1 LGYDFQISF
10 FSKKNF
16 KKKWKMGDE
25 LESCGI
31 KIKRLFMNWFTLLV
45 LFFLIQISITH
56 AQDLDVDKNLSGF
69 LQRYVEN
76 GRVDY
81 AGIKHNPQELKSRI
95 VSFSNVKIE
104 TYQSW
109 SELEKLS
116 YLINYYNL
124 ATIELVVENY
134 PIDSIKDIGNWLI
147 STWSIKFITLFNEK
161 ISLDNLEHDIIRK
174 QFNEPRIHL
183 ALVCAAKGC
192 PPLRSESYRAEI
204 LNEQLENQAKNYLS
218 SSNGLIIDE
227 QKQTIFISSIFKWYA
242 EDFESVPD
250 FIQKY
255 TSTSIKTYSIRYLDY
270 DWSLN
275 EK

>member
-1 LGYDFQISF
+1 
-10 FSKKNF
+10 
-16 KKKWKMGDE
+16 
-25 LESCGI
+25 
-31 KIKRLFMNWFTLLV
+31 
-45 LFFLIQISITH
+45 
-56 AQDLDVDKNLSGF
+56 
-69 LQRYVEN
+69 
-76 GRVDY
+76 
-81 AGIKHNPQELKSRI
+81 
-95 VSFSNVKIE
+95 
-104 TYQSW
+104 
-109 SELEKLS
+109 LEKLS

>member
-1 LGYDFQISF
+1 MNLLFLFLFLFQSNTNAF
-10 FSKKNF
+10 YSE
-16 KKKWKMGDE
+16 WD
-25 LESCGI
+25 S
-31 KIKRLFMNWFTLLV
+31 V
-45 LFFLIQISITH
+45 LQEH
-56 AQDLDVDKNLSGF
+56 VKQGF
-69 LQRYVEN
+69 
-76 GRVDY
+76 VDY
-81 AGIKHNPQELKSRI
+81 KGLQNQPENLKQ
-95 VSFSNVKIE
+95 F
-104 TYQSW
+104 
-109 SELEKLS
+109 LEKAANVQKQDFEKWEKKEQLAFYINLYNALTIKLILS
-116 YLINYYNL
+116 
-124 ATIELVVENY
+124 EY
-134 PIDSIKDIGNWLI
+134 PVKSIKDIGNFFQGP
-147 STWSIKFITLFNEK
+147 WSRDVFSLFGNTITLN
-161 ISLDNLEHDIIRK
+161 NLEHDIIRK

-183 ALVCAAKGC
+183 ALVCAAKAC

>member
-1 LGYDFQISF
+1 MNLLFLFLFLFQSNTNAF
-10 FSKKNF
+10 YAEWDS
-16 KKKWKMGDE
+16 
-25 LESCGI
+25 
-31 KIKRLFMNWFTLLV
+31 V
-45 LFFLIQISITH
+45 LQEH
-56 AQDLDVDKNLSGF
+56 VKQGF
-69 LQRYVEN
+69 
-76 GRVDY
+76 VDY
-81 AGIKHNPQELKSRI
+81 KGLQNQPENLKQ
-95 VSFSNVKIE
+95 F
-104 TYQSW
+104 
-109 SELEKLS
+109 LEKATNVQKQDFEKWEKKEQLAFYINLYNALTIKLILS
-116 YLINYYNL
+116 
-124 ATIELVVENY
+124 EY
-134 PIDSIKDIGNWLI
+134 PVKSIKDIGNFFRGP
-147 STWSIKFITLFNEK
+147 WSRDVFSLFGNTITLN
-161 ISLDNLEHDIIRK
+161 NLEHDIIRK

-183 ALVCAAKGC
+183 ALVCAAKAC

-204 LNEQLENQAKNYLS
+204 LNELLENQAKNYLS